1 MTQTNYLQIDVGA
14 TKQARAYQRKKE
26 KKNTEEHKQFQQE
39 AAIYL
44 RVSSEM
50 QKEGFSIEAQK
61 LACQRCV
68 QEKGYHLSEDHIY
81 IDEAFT
87 AKNEDRPAFRKMMVD
102 AYMKQFSLIVVHKMD
117 RFERNAE
124 ASAKTSRELKAIGVK
139 VFSAYENLELSDDLF
154 CKILSALNEHY
165 IANLSMETAKG
176 KHQSARS
183 GYSNCSRPPFGYRKW
198 QHGDPPELDKRI
210 LIVDHPAA
218 EAVKEIFELYAT
230 GMYSFMDLAQYLND
244 KGFTTCTGRA
254 FGKETIRS
262 MMENVVYV
270 GCVVYNNSA
279 EEKFEIYPGKH
290 EAIIPIDLFK
300 KVKEIRSQKII
311 AHNTAPVGDENI
323 KKHCLVQNLVCCA
336 DCGQRLRVKRSSY
349 SDNAYRYIDCATIRG
364 LTCKNDGKSVLARKV
379 DSLVSSFLNNIVLPQ
394 NWVSDIEKKVSKED
408 LIQKINNQIETI
420 KSRMQRRTFAFIN
433 GKSIISETEFEREQ
447 SKDNAEIEEL
457 KRKLPKDSVALNA
470 QITLTNS
477 LIMLFNQATKAEQHE
492 IVHYLF
498 KNIYID
504 LENCILTGFEPNPD
518 YEFLFSTLSERCGW
532 AKVENI
538 YYIERKKNEG

>member
-1 MTQTNYLQIDVGA
+1 MTQTNYLQIDVDT
-14 TKQARAYQRKKE
+14 TKKARAYQRKKE

-68 QEKGYHLSEDHIY
+68 QEKGFHLSEDHIY

-198 QHGDPPELDKRI
+198 QHGDPPEMDRRI

-218 EAVKEIFELYAT
+218 EAVREIFELYAT

-244 KGFTTCTGRA
+244 KGFIA
-254 FGKETIRS
+254 RS
-262 MMENVVYV
+262 AQ
-270 GCVVYNNSA
+270 C
-279 EEKFEIYPGKH
+279 FC
-290 EAIIPIDLFK
+290 
-300 KVKEIRSQKII
+300 
-311 AHNTAPVGDENI
+311 PV
-323 KKHCLVQNLVCCA
+323 
-336 DCGQRLRVKRSSY
+336 
-349 SDNAYRYIDCATIRG
+349 
-364 LTCKNDGKSVLARKV
+364 
-379 DSLVSSFLNNIVLPQ
+379 F
-394 NWVSDIEKKVSKED
+394 
-408 LIQKINNQIETI
+408 
-420 KSRMQRRTFAFIN
+420 
-433 GKSIISETEFEREQ
+433 
-447 SKDNAEIEEL
+447 
-457 KRKLPKDSVALNA
+457 
-470 QITLTNS
+470 
-477 LIMLFNQATKAEQHE
+477 
-492 IVHYLF
+492 
-498 KNIYID
+498 
-504 LENCILTGFEPNPD
+504 
-518 YEFLFSTLSERCGW
+518 
-532 AKVENI
+532 
-538 YYIERKKNEG
+538 

>member
-1 MTQTNYLQIDVGA
+1 MTQTNYLQIDVGT

-68 QEKGYHLSEDHIY
+68 QEKGFHLSEDHIY

-198 QHGDPPELDKRI
+198 QHGDPPELDRRI

-218 EAVKEIFELYAT
+218 EAVREIFELYAT

-244 KGFTTCTGRA
+244 KGFRTCTGRA

-270 GCVVYNNSA
+270 GCVVYNNSL

-323 KKHCLVQNLVCCA
+323 KNHCLVQNLVCCA
-336 DCGQRLRVKRSSY
+336 ECGQRLRVKRSSY
-349 SDNAYRYIDCATIRG
+349 SDNAYRYTAS
-364 LTCKNDGKSVLARKV
+364 N
-379 DSLVSSFLNNIVLPQ
+379 
-394 NWVSDIEKKVSKED
+394 
-408 LIQKINNQIETI
+408 
-420 KSRMQRRTFAFIN
+420 
-433 GKSIISETEFEREQ
+433 REV
-447 SKDNAEIEEL
+447 
-457 KRKLPKDSVALNA
+457 P
-470 QITLTNS
+470 
-477 LIMLFNQATKAEQHE
+477 
-492 IVHYLF
+492 
-498 KNIYID
+498 
-504 LENCILTGFEPNPD
+504 
-518 YEFLFSTLSERCGW
+518 
-532 AKVENI
+532 
-538 YYIERKKNEG
+538 